1 MYEYVC
7 MYVCISTAI
16 NSDEIDLVRWCDD
29 GSIVV
34 VSMVVV
40 VVLFFGRLQ
49 EDILYRGDDL
59 DCVFFIDLP
68 VLLSPPNSEREGGTI
83 IETRTRLS
91 ISHPGYDWES
101 RMSVLAVLYWKTRAV
116 RDGSVYFAGDD
127 EITERHSY
135 RVPYPQRKV

>member
-34 VSMVVV
+34 V
-40 VVLFFGRLQ
+40 LFFGRLQ

-68 VLLSPPNSEREGGTI
+68 VVLSAPNSEREGGTI
-83 IETRTRLS
+83 IGTRTGIS
-91 ISHPGYDWES
+91 IISHPGYDRES
-101 RMSVLAVLYWKTRAV
+101 WVSVLAVQYWKTGAV

-135 RVPYPQRKV
+135 RVPYPQREM

>member
-7 MYVCISTAI
+7 MYVYLHTVI

-34 VSMVVV
+34 V
-40 VVLFFGRLQ
+40 LFFGRLQ
-49 EDILYRGDDL
+49 EHILYRGDDL
-59 DCVFFIDLP
+59 DRVFFIDLP

-91 ISHPGYDWES
+91 ISHPGYDRES
-101 RMSVLAVLYWKTRAV
+101 WMSVLAVLYWKTRAV